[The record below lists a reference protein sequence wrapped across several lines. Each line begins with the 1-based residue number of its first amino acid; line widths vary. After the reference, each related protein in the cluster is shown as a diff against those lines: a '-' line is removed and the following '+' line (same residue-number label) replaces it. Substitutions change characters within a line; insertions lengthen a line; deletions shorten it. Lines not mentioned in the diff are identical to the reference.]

1 MLITF
6 EGIDG
11 AGKSTLAKILANNLE
26 QKNYNVVL
34 TKEPGGTP
42 LGEYIRKILLDQ
54 EMDALSEFLLFAS
67 DRHTHVKEVIVPAL
81 NKGAIVISDRYHDS
95 SVAYQGYGRN
105 LSLEFIEF
113 VHNKVLE
120 GIMPELTILVDIPV
134 NIGFGRLKTKDRI
147 EKLGEDYLEKVRY
160 GYLTLASEEK
170 RFFVVNGTKS
180 IDELS
185 NQILTKVM
193 EMIKWKKELRKS

>member
-193 EMIKWKKELRKS
+193 EMIK

>member
-1 MLITF
+1 
-6 EGIDG
+6 
-11 AGKSTLAKILANNLE
+11 
-26 QKNYNVVL
+26 
-34 TKEPGGTP
+34 
-42 LGEYIRKILLDQ
+42 
-54 EMDALSEFLLFAS
+54 
-67 DRHTHVKEVIVPAL
+67 
-81 NKGAIVISDRYHDS
+81 
-95 SVAYQGYGRN
+95 
-105 LSLEFIEF
+105 
-113 VHNKVLE
+113 
-120 GIMPELTILVDIPV
+120 MPELTILVDIPV

-193 EMIKWKKELRKS
+193 EMIK

>member
-134 NIGFGRLKTKDRI
+134 NIGFGRLKLKI
-147 EKLGEDYLEKVRY
+147 ELKTWGRLP
-160 GYLTLASEEK
+160 
-170 RFFVVNGTKS
+170 
-180 IDELS
+180 
-185 NQILTKVM
+185 
-193 EMIKWKKELRKS
+193 

>member
-42 LGEYIRKILLDQ
+42 LGEYIRKILLDR

-193 EMIKWKKELRKS
+193 EMIK

>member
-67 DRHTHVKEVIVPAL
+67 DRHTHVK
-81 NKGAIVISDRYHDS
+81 
-95 SVAYQGYGRN
+95 
-105 LSLEFIEF
+105 
-113 VHNKVLE
+113 
-120 GIMPELTILVDIPV
+120 
-134 NIGFGRLKTKDRI
+134 
-147 EKLGEDYLEKVRY
+147 
-160 GYLTLASEEK
+160 
-170 RFFVVNGTKS
+170 KS
-180 IDELS
+180 
-185 NQILTKVM
+185 
-193 EMIKWKKELRKS
+193 